1 MGAFSASP
9 GQMGAFPAT
18 PGLMGAL
25 ATPEQM
31 GAFLATPGLIGAS
44 LDLVILLPA
53 SPLAFN
59 ASPEPN
65 GAIPA
70 TPGLMGALATPEQM
84 GALLATPGLVGAS
97 PNLAIILPA
106 SSPTFLIS
114 ITSSACIKFLISDL
128 FNLFG
133 GFSATSNI
141 SCFLFSASG
150 TIQSDFILP
159 GLSNSSSSDNL
170 CLLGQGS
177 LL

>member
-9 GQMGAFPAT
+9 GQ
-18 PGLMGAL
+18 
-25 ATPEQM
+25 
-31 GAFLATPGLIGAS
+31 IGAS
-44 LDLVILLPA
+44 PD
-53 SPLAFN
+53 
-59 ASPEPN
+59 
-65 GAIPA
+65 

-97 PNLAIILPA
+97 PNLAIIFPA
-106 SSPTFLIS
+106 SSSTFLIS
-114 ITSSACIKFLISDL
+114 TTITSSACIKFLISDL

-159 GLSNSSSSDNL
+159 GLSHSSSSDNL